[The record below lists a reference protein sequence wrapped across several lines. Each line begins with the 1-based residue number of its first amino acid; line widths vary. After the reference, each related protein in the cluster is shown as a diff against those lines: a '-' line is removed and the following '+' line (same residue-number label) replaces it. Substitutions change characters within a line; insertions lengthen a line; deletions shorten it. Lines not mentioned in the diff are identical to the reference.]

1 MRIHLRLRKPRVKFS
16 FLLAVMALVGLIS
29 YVEPVNALSE
39 AQLKLHRQGIYYFDE
54 VACSPNGTSS
64 GSAGTIAG
72 FLDPAKVPEP
82 QRSAFIKAAQQ
93 YNIPPGAV
101 AGLYLTE
108 QNGVTFFRNYYN
120 GNHDMS
126 VFTNIK
132 ADDAAWKPDKF
143 KPGSTENG
151 PWAVGNVG
159 GRRQFYGP
167 FQFGETEW
175 GNLGYDGDGDG
186 KKDAGNFFDEVYGAA
201 NYLSQLMDT
210 AKGKISSPP
219 APFDSAVNTDEMKTI
234 SLGASYYNGESA
246 TEVDGRRR
254 QYVYGDQVAL
264 IAAAVSSST
273 DSGTAGSTPTTP
285 TTPTTGAPTA
295 TPTATP
301 SVSTGGTT
309 DSTKPIIA
317 LDPGHGADID
327 QYTDV
332 GEGSLNTGLAD
343 REKNNQPEGAD
354 VMTVSKRVKA
364 ELEQAGYRV
373 LLLRGDN
380 EAVKK
385 NKRVADAIAA
395 KATLGVTIHSAEES
409 YMNQVWPQRVG
420 TYRQYGST
428 KVSITNEAVAKKS
441 QAFAK
446 VFADERGKAEGHSI
460 SQDQTQSVQTAAF
473 TRDDVPSKGNVSLMQ
488 LWGQNIPW
496 VYNEIAADQGAGLS
510 DGLKQKYTDGLVAS
524 IKAAIPVGA
533 AAASKDGCTSS
544 GAAPAGGSFDQL
556 TLSYAWPEYKG
567 LTVDAT
573 PGWVNA
579 YTTARAAG
587 RYIGGT
593 SYPGIDCGGF
603 VTTLVVDSGFDKTYN
618 YGSLVKDGA
627 GYTPIQYTW
636 LRENWQSLGMGSSID
651 TATLQKGDVAIR
663 AGHTFIYVG
672 DVPGFGSKIASASL
686 DERAPMADTKQ
697 NAADGTFEWFRKK

>member
-1 MRIHLRLRKPRVKFS
+1 MRIRFRFQKPRIKFS
-16 FLLAVMALVGLIS
+16 LLFTALALLCLVS
-29 YVEPVNALSE
+29 YVEPVSALSD
-39 AQLKLHRQGIYYFDE
+39 AQLKLHRQGIYYFDAE
-54 VACSPNGTSS
+54 ACSPNAAS
-64 GSAGTIAG
+64 GSVGTIAG

-120 GNHDMS
+120 ANHDMS

-167 FQFGETEW
+167 FQFGQTEW
-175 GNLGYDGDGDG
+175 SNLGYDGDGDG
-186 KKDAGNFFDEVYGAA
+186 QKDANNFFDEVYGAA
-201 NYLSQLMDT
+201 NYLSQLMGT
-210 AKGKISSPP
+210 AKGKIGSPP
-219 APFDSAVNTDEMKTI
+219 APFDAAVNTDEMKTI

-264 IAAAVSSST
+264 IAAAISSST
-273 DSGTAGSTPTTP
+273 DPGTASGATTP
-285 TTPTTGAPTA
+285 TTPTTTTPPT
-295 TPTATP
+295 TTP
-301 SVSTGGTT
+301 STSTGGTT
-309 DSTKPIIA
+309 TSATKPLIA
-317 LDPGHGADID
+317 IDPGHGSDID

-343 REKNNQPEGAD
+343 RETNNQPEGTD

-364 ELEQAGYRV
+364 ELEQAGYQV

-380 EAVKK
+380 EPVKK

-395 KATLGVTIHSAEES
+395 KATLAVTIHSAEES
-409 YMNQVWPQRVG
+409 NMNQVWPQRVG
-420 TYRQYGST
+420 TYRQYGAT
-428 KVSITNEAVAKKS
+428 KVTLTNEAVAKKS
-441 QAFAK
+441 QAYAKIFA
-446 VFADERGKAEGHSI
+446 EQRGKAEGHTVN
-460 SQDQTQSVQTAAF
+460 QDDGLQTETAAF

-496 VYNEIAADQGAGLS
+496 IYNEIAADQGAGLS

-524 IKAAIPVGA
+524 IKAAVPTNA
-533 AAASKDGCTSS
+533 TSTS
-544 GAAPAGGSFDQL
+544 NDNCGGTGGAPAGGSFDEL
-556 TLSYAWPEYKG
+556 TLSYAWPTYKG

-587 RYIGGT
+587 RYVGGT
-593 SYPGIDCGGF
+593 TYPGIDCGGF
-603 VTTLVVDSGFDKTYN
+603 VTTLIVDSGFDKTYN
-618 YGSLVKDGA
+618 HGSLIKDGA
-627 GYTPIQYTW
+627 GYTPIQYAW

-672 DVPGFGSKIASASL
+672 DIPGFGSKLASASL
-686 DERAPMADTKQ
+686 DERAPMADTAQK
-697 NAADGTFEWFRKK
+697 ATDGTFEWFRKK